1 MKVYKFGGASVKD
14 ASGVRNLREIVA
26 QASDDLMVVISA
38 MGKTTNALERVVA
51 ALAKDD
57 ESTAENEWL
66 GILDQHV
73 DIMRDLGLRPN
84 EDVRLPLMPEY
95 NKEWSYDQN
104 YDQIVS
110 LGEIMSTQIVAVFLL
125 KSGIPTEWWNMPK
138 LLQTDDTW
146 REAQV
151 DLQTSAQII
160 RAGWERAARPHVVV
174 AQGFIGGTAA
184 GLRTTLGREGSDY
197 TAALLGNF
205 LNAESV
211 TIWKDVPGILNADPR
226 LVADTVKIDKLTYH
240 DAVELAY
247 SGAQVIHPKT
257 IRPLENKKIPL
268 YVKPFGDP
276 TAAGSVITEN
286 AESIHV
292 PVYIWRMNQ
301 VLITLRAKDLAFVLE
316 ESLSHI
322 FQIIHANRLKV
333 SLIQSSAVTISVC
346 VDNTRFVPQA
356 IEQLQ
361 DMYRVTWNEN
371 LSLLTVRGTTP
382 EILKR
387 EQEGRDILLSQLT
400 RRTAKLVIKD

>member
-1 MKVYKFGGASVKD
+1 MRVYKFGGASVKD
-14 ASGVRNLREIVA
+14 ANGVRNLKEIVA
-26 QASDDLMVVISA
+26 QSSDDLMVVISA

-51 ALAKDD
+51 ALAQDD
-57 ESTAENEWL
+57 EQTAEQEWL
-66 GILDQHV
+66 NVLDQHV
-73 DIMRDLGLRPN
+73 YIMQDLGLKPN
-84 EDVRLPLMPEY
+84 VDVRLPLMPEY
-95 NKEWSYDQN
+95 NKDWSCDQN

-138 LLQTDDTW
+138 LLQTDNMW

-151 DLQTSAQII
+151 DLQASSQII
-160 RAGWERAARPHVVV
+160 RAGWERTTRPHVVV
-174 AQGFIGGTAA
+174 TQGFIGGTKD
-184 GLRTTLGREGSDY
+184 GLRTTLGREGSDF

-205 LNAESV
+205 LDADSV

-226 LVADTVKIDKLTYH
+226 LVSDTVKIDNLTYH

-268 YVKPFGDP
+268 YVKPFGAP
-276 TAAGSVITEN
+276 TATGSVITDR
-286 AESIHV
+286 AEPISV

-322 FQIIHANRLKV
+322 FSIIHANRLRV

-346 VDNTRFVPQA
+346 VDKTRFVPQA

-371 LSLLTVRGTTP
+371 LSLLTIRGTTP
-382 EILKR
+382 DILKR

>member
-1 MKVYKFGGASVKD
+1 
-14 ASGVRNLREIVA
+14 
-26 QASDDLMVVISA
+26 MVVISA

-51 ALAKDD
+51 ALAKGD
-57 ESTAENEWL
+57 ESVAENEWL
-66 GILDQHV
+66 GVLDSHV
-73 DIMRDLGLRPN
+73 HMAMELGLKPN
-84 EDVRLPLMPEY
+84 EDIRFPMMPEY
-95 NKEWSYDQN
+95 DHACSYDQN

-125 KSGIPTEWWNMPK
+125 KSGIRTEWWNMPK
-138 LLQTDDTW
+138 LLRTDDTF
-146 REAQV
+146 RESQV
-151 DLQTSAQII
+151 DMQTSAQVI
-160 RAGWERAARPHVVV
+160 RAGWKRPNRPNVVV
-174 AQGFIGGTAA
+174 TQGFIGGTAD

-205 LNAESV
+205 LDAESV

-226 LVADTVKIDKLTYH
+226 LVANTIKIDQLTYY

-257 IRPLENKKIPL
+257 IRPLENKSIPL

-276 TAAGSVITEN
+276 TAPGSVITAQADPIN
-286 AESIHV
+286 V
-292 PVYIWRMNQ
+292 PVYIWRTNQ
-301 VLITLRAKDLAFVLE
+301 VLITLRAKDFSFVLE

-322 FQIIHANRLKV
+322 FEIIHRNRLKV

-346 VDNTRFVPQA
+346 VDNTRFVNQA
-356 IEQLQ
+356 IQQLQ
-361 DMYRVTWNEN
+361 EAYRVVWNEG
-371 LSLLTVRGTTP
+371 LSLLTIRGTTP